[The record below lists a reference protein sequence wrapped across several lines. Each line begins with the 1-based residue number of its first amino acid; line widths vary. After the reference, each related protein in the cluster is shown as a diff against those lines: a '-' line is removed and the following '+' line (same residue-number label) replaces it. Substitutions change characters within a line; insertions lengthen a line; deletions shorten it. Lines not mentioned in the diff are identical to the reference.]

1 MRNGAAVSR
10 LRNWRGACMTAI
22 LAMAKGVPIWAWALV
37 AALAW
42 GGWQRHLA
50 TSRADTLRHA
60 EAQAAA
66 EQIQAAQA
74 AASETA
80 RRLQAQE
87 EVSRAAQARAQANA
101 RAAADARAAA
111 ERVRVAAQSLAA
123 SAAAGDPAAPDQCEA
138 ARAAGRLLAD
148 LLGRAVTRAAVL
160 ADHADQARGAGQAC
174 EAAYQALGG
183 VK

>member
-1 MRNGAAVSR
+1 
-10 LRNWRGACMTAI
+10 MTA
-22 LAMAKGVPIWAWALV
+22 LLSLAKGIPIWAWALV

-50 TSRADTLRHA
+50 TSRADTLRQA
-60 EAQAAA
+60 EAAAAA

-87 EVSRAAQARAQANA
+87 EVSRVAIAKAQSNA

-123 SAAAGDPAAPDQCEA
+123 SAASSDPATADQCEA
-138 ARAAGRLLAD
+138 NRLTDVLGRCVSRLVGVAEAADRAVAAGEACQRSYDALTT
-148 LLGRAVTRAAVL
+148 TR
-160 ADHADQARGAGQAC
+160 
-174 EAAYQALGG
+174 
-183 VK
+183 

>member
-1 MRNGAAVSR
+1 MSALLG
-10 LRNWRGACMTAI
+10 L
-22 LAMAKGVPIWAWALV
+22 AKGVPIWAWALV

-50 TSRADTLRHA
+50 TSRADTLRKA
-60 EAQAAA
+60 EASAAA

-87 EVSRAAQARAQANA
+87 EVTRVAIAKAQSNA

-123 SAAAGDPAAPDQCEA
+123 SAASSDPAAPADCEA
-138 ARAAGRLLAD
+138 ARSAGRLLAD

-160 ADHADQARGAGQAC
+160 ADHADAARTAGQAC
-174 EAAYQALGG
+174 QAAYDSLRG